1 MNEEIAPQQEFRA
14 VGAGAEMV
22 AQAKHLWWL
31 LVLMGLVSV
40 FVGILLLAWPGQTL
54 LVLTVVL
61 GIYLLVFGAIR
72 FIESVFDRTM
82 EQRGLNAILGI
93 LGVVLGLFVMRE
105 PVRFVWVAA
114 LVVGL
119 FWVVR
124 GLVEIFR
131 SLGRSGGSDR
141 GWRFVAGLVSV
152 IAGAVVLLWPD
163 VSVLVLAVVSGI
175 YLIVV
180 GVIEIVVAFK
190 ARRA

>member
-14 VGAGAEMV
+14 GGAGAEMV

-31 LVLMGLVSV
+31 LVLMGLASV
-40 FVGILLLAWPGQTL
+40 VIGILLLAWPGQTL

-72 FIESVFDRTM
+72 FIESIFDRTM

-105 PVRFVWVAA
+105 PVRFVWVVA

-131 SLGRSGGSDR
+131 ALGRSGSSDR

-190 ARRA
+190 ARSA